1 MSKGHKSTE
10 AEYIRLHYSWYG
22 AVEIPSLRSGNY
34 TVKERHYC
42 SGRTQRKRTG
52 NPPQCQAGMTWR
64 NSTCLTARVW
74 KPFRAFRCYL
84 CMDIGGVIDSR
95 VPGIH
100 RLSYYLAKYCY
111 YHFVASDISRT
122 SEPNPLPLHTTSG

>member
-52 NPPQCQAGMTWR
+52 HPPQCQAGMTWR
-64 NSTCLTARVW
+64 NSTCLTAGLETF
-74 KPFRAFRCYL
+74 PC
-84 CMDIGGVIDSR
+84 
-95 VPGIH
+95 
-100 RLSYYLAKYCY
+100 
-111 YHFVASDISRT
+111 
-122 SEPNPLPLHTTSG
+122 LPLLSLYGYRRSDRLAGAWDTSFVVLFS